1 MIFSVTGSLRSSR
14 QSPESRWRRFAN
26 GGVPL
31 LLVAL
36 CVLLRPL
43 AAASPPDPTW
53 IAGLYDDADFDNV
66 VTAIGGMVCIS
77 DAPGT
82 AAIRPHWHLGALVF
96 SGGVDAAS
104 ATLLSISTRSPPR
117 L

>member
-1 MIFSVTGSLRSSR
+1 M
-14 QSPESRWRRFAN
+14 
-26 GGVPL
+26 
-31 LLVAL
+31 LVAL

-66 VTAIGGMVCIS
+66 VTAIGGMVGIS
-77 DAPGT
+77 HAPG
-82 AAIRPHWHLGALVF
+82 ADAIRPHWHLSALMF
-96 SGGVDAAS
+96 PGGVDAAS
-104 ATLLSISTRSPPR
+104 VTLLSASTRSPPR